1 MSEPTVDYEVPTPPP
16 KPMKINVQGLAEDA
30 KITAWQVP
38 TAPPGVIPA
47 PLKLACDE
55 AINANYNYAIGSA
68 FAEGLGF
75 LGYPYLAELTQRP
88 EYRRPSEIIA
98 KEMTR
103 KWMELISTGD
113 SKLDDKTDKIKAI
126 DAELKRLKVREM
138 FCKVTEHDGF
148 FGRGQLYMD
157 TGSTDNPEEL
167 TKPLSATVGKIG
179 KGALKRLVL
188 VDPTWTYPNGYN
200 STDPL
205 KDDYFVPKE
214 WFVMGKRIH
223 ASRLMFFISRKVPDM
238 LKPAYAFGGLSLS
251 QMAKPYIDN
260 WLRARQS
267 VSDLIHSFSV
277 LGLKTNLSAILIG
290 GATDE
295 MYKRA
300 ELFNQARDNRGMLII
315 DKDTEELFNVSTP
328 LSTLDMLQ
336 AQAQEQMAAVTGI
349 PLVKLLG
356 ITPSGLNASSDGE
369 IRVFY
374 DWIQAQQEADF
385 NPHLDRLLNIVQL
398 SLFGEIDPEISFQWV
413 PLWTMNETELSA
425 CRKTEADTAI
435 AYINAGVIS
444 PEEERVRLA
453 SEKQSAYAALDLDE
467 DVPELPDDDGEEEPD
482 NLNEENDETV

>member
-1 MSEPTVDYEVPTPPP
+1 
-16 KPMKINVQGLAEDA
+16 
-30 KITAWQVP
+30 
-38 TAPPGVIPA
+38 
-47 PLKLACDE
+47 
-55 AINANYNYAIGSA
+55 
-68 FAEGLGF
+68 
-75 LGYPYLAELTQRP
+75 
-88 EYRRPSEIIA
+88 
-98 KEMTR
+98 
-103 KWMELISTGD
+103 
-113 SKLDDKTDKIKAI
+113 
-126 DAELKRLKVREM
+126 
-138 FCKVTEHDGF
+138 
-148 FGRGQLYMD
+148 
-157 TGSTDNPEEL
+157 
-167 TKPLSATVGKIG
+167 
-179 KGALKRLVL
+179 
-188 VDPTWTYPNGYN
+188 
-200 STDPL
+200 
-205 KDDYFVPKE
+205 
-214 WFVMGKRIH
+214 MGKRIH